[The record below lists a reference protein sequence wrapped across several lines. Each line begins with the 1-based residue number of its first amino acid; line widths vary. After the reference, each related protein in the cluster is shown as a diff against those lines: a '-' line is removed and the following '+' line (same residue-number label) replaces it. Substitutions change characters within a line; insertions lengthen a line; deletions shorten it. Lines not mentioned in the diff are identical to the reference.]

1 MHSLLFFAL
10 LPLLGSATLL
20 TSLNP
25 NNKHLLRRQSDCSS
39 IGEIPC
45 GQSCIQSGYF
55 CCPDQQGGCLTSE
68 YCTTGDD
75 GTPCCC
81 PLGQVCDGSC
91 AVTANTATV
100 AASSPTGAATT
111 SAPTSSS
118 LAGSC
123 GFLES
128 PCGTGCMSISDKC
141 CPDGSGSCGIDQVC
155 QLGTNGQYGCCP
167 LLETCDGPG
176 YGGNTVT
183 TSSYTSNY
191 ATYTSSSAVSAGF
204 PSTYPDSPYTSN
216 YATYTSSSAVSDGF
230 PSTYPDSPSFT
241 TPSATTAAAAA
252 TSAING
258 GVASEATSWSAARSW
273 IMNLLL
279 PLFGTVFVIR

>member
-20 TSLNP
+20 TSPNP

-39 IGEIPC
+39 IGEFPC
-45 GQSCIQSGYF
+45 GQYCIQSGYF

-68 YCTTGDD
+68 YCTTGND

-81 PLGQVCDGSC
+81 PLGEVCDGSC
-91 AVTANTATV
+91 AVTVNTATV

-118 LAGSC
+118 PAGSC
-123 GFLES
+123 GIGEL
-128 PCGTGCMSISDKC
+128 PCGPGCMSIADTC
-141 CPDGSGSCGIDQVC
+141 CPDGSGSCPIGKVC
-155 QLGTNGQYGCCP
+155 QLGTNSQYGCCP
-167 LLETCDGPG
+167 DGETCDGPG
-176 YGGNTVT
+176 YGGNTAT

-191 ATYTSSSAVSAGF
+191 ATYTSSPTISEGF
-204 PSTYPDSPYTSN
+204 AD
-216 YATYTSSSAVSDGF
+216 SSSV
-230 PSTYPDSPSFT
+230 T
-241 TPSATTAAAAA
+241 TPSATTAATA

-258 GVASEATSWSAARSW
+258 GVASEATSWSAAGNW

-279 PLFGTVFVIR
+279 PLFGTVFVIG